1 MIQIIN
7 KLSTRREIKFDYT
20 ICLEYKG
27 PPDKRVIVM
36 DDKYPILLKDTT
48 AGTILILPKFNI
60 ITEQEVIDLKID
72 ELDILITLE
81 GDKKKI
87 SPVVEKFYP
96 EVYLFN
102 KLNFN
107 DNFSLMHYS
116 FCIYLIPEIGITLE
130 HRNNLLHNIPDSCQN
145 SGWMIKYNNKIINIL
160 NLLENY
166 KAPRHYS
173 VNLQMIG
180 PLRNIEIS
188 WGRIGFLVLKV
199 YENSV
204 SMEFGNN
211 KYKFISSHR
220 FCGPKYGKGYFY
232 YNKVDYEKLPDLMEK
247 ALKIIGY
254 DKSSK

>member
-1 MIQIIN
+1 
-7 KLSTRREIKFDYT
+7 
-20 ICLEYKG
+20 
-27 PPDKRVIVM
+27 M

-48 AGTILILPKFNI
+48 EGTILILPKFNI

-72 ELDILITLE
+72 ELDILITFE

-130 HRNNLLHNIPDSCQN
+130 HRNNLLHSIPDSCQN

-188 WGRIGFLVLKV
+188 WGGGLAF
-199 YENSV
+199 
-204 SMEFGNN
+204 
-211 KYKFISSHR
+211 
-220 FCGPKYGKGYFY
+220 
-232 YNKVDYEKLPDLMEK
+232 
-247 ALKIIGY
+247 
-254 DKSSK
+254 